1 MNIHILAWDRHK
13 HVVVLNQFMRSQ
25 SIVYRCAIHSGV
37 YGKLQEEIEDTKGV
51 IRSCKSNDR
60 KFNGQIMIYKI
71 LHRKPKIEQHEP
83 HWKPEMKLGVP
94 EEVSNFC
101 FTGGTCQATLV
112 INPVKSHE

>member
-25 SIVYRCAIHSGV
+25 SIVYRYTIHSGV

-51 IRSCKSNDR
+51 IRSCKSDR
-60 KFNGQIMIYKI
+60 KCNGQIMIYKI

-83 HWKPEMKLGVP
+83 H
-94 EEVSNFC
+94 
-101 FTGGTCQATLV
+101 
-112 INPVKSHE
+112 